1 MEELYEAFV
10 RKQDESRWTYLPYGP
25 FENFSDFQKWVH
37 QFALEREPLFYLIF
51 SNQTQKPL
59 GLASYTRIDQ
69 ENRVIEIGHLH
80 FFFRASTAN
89 SSYRSHVSDD
99 GPCF

>member
-25 FENFSDFQKWVH
+25 FENYSNFLKWIH
-37 QFALEREPLFYLIF
+37 QFVLEREPLFYLIL
-51 SNQTQKPL
+51 SNQPQKPL

-69 ENRVIEIGHLH
+69 ETRVIEIVIYIFLKG
-80 FFFRASTAN
+80 FN
-89 SSYRSHVSDD
+89 SKRQLQK
-99 GPCF
+99 PCF